1 MWYNGNMITVYVD
14 ESGNL
19 GRGGDFFVFGA
30 VIYRDAKGSQR
41 LSRMIKK
48 ERLRLSTTD
57 TPIDEIKSNK
67 LLFEDRQR
75 ILNKIMFKPDN
86 DIFYLVAHK
95 KHLKLLQI
103 SIKDKTNLTYNY
115 LAGMLLTAI
124 ARKYND
130 DIRVIFD
137 QRSTKVTS
145 MDSLKDY
152 ARIKVLSD
160 PNFLH
165 SIEFIQL
172 DSKNDHGLQVADI
185 ISGTVY
191 KAYEN
196 KKPHFLSVINGHVV
210 GRIRFPQHKF

>member
-1 MWYNGNMITVYVD
+1 
-14 ESGNL
+14 
-19 GRGGDFFVFGA
+19 
-30 VIYRDAKGSQR
+30 
-41 LSRMIKK
+41 
-48 ERLRLSTTD
+48 
-57 TPIDEIKSNK
+57 
-67 LLFEDRQR
+67 
-75 ILNKIMFKPDN
+75 MFKPDN

-103 SIKDKTNLTYNY
+103 SVKDKTNLTYNY